1 MANTT
6 GYFVLILKCTEA
18 TLASTPAVAP
28 TSSTVVTPAS
38 EETNTYEKIHMFQL
52 VTNDVSFNA
61 LKNIPSKL
69 SITPTPENKNDKNHA
84 IVLIKL
90 SSGTINVTNDYQ
102 EIKYFDQYDID
113 KFIKQMKTDID
124 GTGSAT
130 PSKVTEMNCYQSK
143 YEMKNINA
151 ADNTYKNL
159 TINPI
164 TTPSGPTSN
173 NILINNGGKI
183 VVTSSKNDDLIILH
197 YVSKMFGFEDIIGQ
211 LDKDLTA
218 TVRGGASLDDFEE
231 EFTDTQAQNQIQEG
245 GMKRK
250 TKQNTRK
257 KK

>member
-1 MANTT
+1 MATE
-6 GYFVLILKCTEA
+6 YFVLILKCTEA
-18 TLASTPAVAP
+18 PVTTPTSTASTVAG
-28 TSSTVVTPAS
+28 
-38 EETNTYEKIHMFQL
+38 EDTNMYEKIHMYQL
-52 VTNDVSFNA
+52 NGVSDASFNE
-61 LKNIPSKL
+61 LKNFNTGK
-69 SITPTPENKNDKNHA
+69 TEKNENDNNHA
-84 IVLIKL
+84 IIFITL
-90 SSGTINVTNDYQ
+90 TNG
-102 EIKYFDQYDID
+102 EIDTSDGYIEKKYFKDDDIKTKFISQID
-113 KFIKQMKTDID
+113 KKNAK
-124 GTGSAT
+124 
-130 PSKVTEMNCYQSK
+130 EMDCYQST
-143 YEMKNINA
+143 YEVKNITPST
-151 ADNTYKNL
+151 DQTYKTL
-159 TINPI
+159 TLGEP
-164 TTPSGPTSN
+164 TTPATA